1 MWFYGMNFES
11 GEVGRL
17 DFVGILGGGGMVVKS
32 LTMFGGDLR
41 MV

>member
-1 MWFYGMNFES
+1 MNFES
-11 GEVGRL
+11 GEVGRF
-17 DFVGILGGGGMVVKS
+17 DFVGILGGGELFVKS